1 MSMRPSGESRVR
13 LWLTLLLS
21 LGLGT
26 SVWAQAPPKK
36 YALLVGLN
44 KYLYQWAVP
53 QLQFAVNDARELKD
67 ALEKQGWEVTL
78 LLNEDARRERVVAEL
93 YRHAWITTPNDDF
106 ILYFAGHG
114 VRNRFSTKRAF
125 WLTYDAHIDSL
136 DVGGIRLHHLLEYIS
151 DVPAGR
157 KLVLLDHCF
166 SGDLVLDPGPVPTP
180 SPGTG
185 ESAAAG
191 PAPAPTPG
199 SAPGAGGGSRDASGA
214 TRLDRNVF
222 PIEDLRDQ
230 LRVAGEG
237 SVVIAAAEAGALELS
252 DLKHGVFT
260 WVLLRALTTR
270 EADANSDARL
280 SIDELKAYLQAKVAE
295 IARTKASVEQR
306 VLDLGT
312 IRNSASWFVSENLPL
327 GSLAEVQAK
336 ASAYKSRLS
345 NWFQQGWISQDTK
358 RFCWQLLLDWQSSLE
373 GGRPLTAR
381 EELVLAKLRE
391 TLEGTSFERARADE
405 LGTFVAGLSP

>member
-1 MSMRPSGESRVR
+1 MSRKSDGTPRVR
-13 LWLTLLLS
+13 LWFTLLVC

-26 SVWAQAPPKK
+26 SAWAQAPPKK

-67 ALEKQGWEVTL
+67 VLEKQGWEVTL
-78 LLNEDARRERVVAEL
+78 LLNEDARRERVVAEI

-114 VRNRFSTKRAF
+114 VRNRFSSKTAF

-136 DVGGIRLHHLLEYIS
+136 DVGGIRLHHLLEYIG
-151 DVPAGR
+151 DIPAGR

-166 SGDLVLDPGPVPTP
+166 SGDLVSDTVSAPPPGPPTGSVPGASP
-180 SPGTG
+180 PPAASPG
-185 ESAAAG
+185 
-191 PAPAPTPG
+191 PPPG
-199 SAPGAGGGSRDASGA
+199 GGGGSRDASGA

-222 PIEDLRDQ
+222 PVDELRNQ
-230 LRVAGEG
+230 LGVAGEG
-237 SVVIAAAEAGALELS
+237 SVVVAAAAAGALELS

-270 EADANSDARL
+270 EADSNSDARL
-280 SIDELKAYLQAKVAE
+280 SIDELKAYLQVKVVE
-295 IARTKASVEQR
+295 TARVRANVEQR

-312 IRNSASWFVSENLPL
+312 VRNSASWLVSENLPL
-327 GSLAEVQAK
+327 GDLAEVQAK
-336 ASAYKSRLS
+336 TTLYKTRLS
-345 NWFQQGWISQDTK
+345 NWYQQDLIKQNTK
-358 RFCWQLLLDWQSSLE
+358 LFCWELLLVWESSL
-373 GGRPLTAR
+373 GSGRPLTAQ

-391 TLEGTSFERARADE
+391 TLEGTSFDRARANE
-405 LGTFVAGLSP
+405 LETFVAGLPN